1 MGTQVRNFNCLI
13 ENPLAGV
20 EYFYLDKKYQV
31 VLSYLEIYSSLVK
44 KAFDAGKREWTNSGL
59 NSRLKCRNLVCK
71 CVYFVENFSLGNFS
85 HLVSQNARVF
95 PMFFYPT

>member
-1 MGTQVRNFNCLI
+1 MSHDSKMYFSTRKCLTGTQGRNSDCLV

-44 KAFDAGKREWTNSGL
+44 
-59 NSRLKCRNLVCK
+59 
-71 CVYFVENFSLGNFS
+71 NF
-85 HLVSQNARVF
+85 
-95 PMFFYPT
+95 